1 MRQKSTHD
9 HKHFLTHKHTH
20 QINEMLIQN
29 AKHNVNSLVYFKVN
43 ENERHIQ
50 QQLKT
55 KQKNPTT
62 TKMKHL
68 I

>member
-1 MRQKSTHD
+1 
-9 HKHFLTHKHTH
+9 
-20 QINEMLIQN
+20 MLIQN

-62 TKMKHL
+62 KKMKHL